1 MEELLNKETKTLTIA
16 VDAMGGDNAPDQ
28 IVAGAVKASQGEGIN
43 IALVGDHKLVSEELD
58 KHDTNGL
65 PIQIVPSDGVILEG
79 ESPTVAFRQKPE
91 SSILVSTG
99 LVKKGIADASV
110 TMGSTGAAMA
120 AGALILGVIEGIDR
134 PALGGPIIGLSPNTI
149 VIEVGANVDCKPHQL
164 VCFAIIG
171 DVFAR
176 QFWSIDNPKVAIL
189 SVGTEDG
196 KGNRQTKETADLIS
210 ETELNFIGNIEAS
223 DLPFEQANVVICDGF
238 IGNVVMKLTEGLGL
252 AISKH
257 ILKEFKN
264 KIPHRDLE
272 QVAENIYNVNNVAE
286 TWGGGPLFGIKGVS
300 VVGHGKA
307 NKEAVQRAIET
318 AAHAV
323 RVNLVPKLNQE
334 LSSLNIKA
342 GK

>member
-1 MEELLNKETKTLTIA
+1 MNKETRTLTIA
-16 VDAMGGDNAPDQ
+16 VDAMGGDNAPDE
-28 IVAGAVKASQGEGIN
+28 IVAGSVKASQGEGIN
-43 IALVGDHKLVSEELD
+43 IALIGDHKLVSEELD

-79 ESPTVAFRQKPE
+79 ESPTVAFRQKPQ

-134 PALGGPIIGLSPNTI
+134 PALGGPIIGLSPNTL

-164 VCFAIIG
+164 ACFAIIG

-196 KGNRQTKETADLIS
+196 
-210 ETELNFIGNIEAS
+210 
-223 DLPFEQANVVICDGF
+223 
-238 IGNVVMKLTEGLGL
+238 
-252 AISKH
+252 
-257 ILKEFKN
+257 
-264 KIPHRDLE
+264 
-272 QVAENIYNVNNVAE
+272 
-286 TWGGGPLFGIKGVS
+286 
-300 VVGHGKA
+300 
-307 NKEAVQRAIET
+307 
-318 AAHAV
+318 
-323 RVNLVPKLNQE
+323 
-334 LSSLNIKA
+334 
-342 GK
+342 